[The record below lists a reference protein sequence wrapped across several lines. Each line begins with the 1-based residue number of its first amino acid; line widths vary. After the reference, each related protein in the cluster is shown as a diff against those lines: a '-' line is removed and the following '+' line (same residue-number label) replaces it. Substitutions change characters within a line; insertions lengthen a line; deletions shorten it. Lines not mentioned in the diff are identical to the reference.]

1 MLINSLFTS
10 KKNEHAARSK
20 YVTLQVAA
28 MNDSIIRYQY
38 NPTLTDT
45 AGFFD
50 YCIPLTN
57 ESSLPVIDSLQKY
70 YDLSLFTFISP
81 LPATRQLFQ
90 TNSIFKPHF
99 LQPSHAGPLNINRQ
113 STDWI
118 TMIFLV
124 CLLIFAWIQSSFS
137 KRFNQIFRAAAQPH
151 FVNQLEREGNLFKER
166 ITLGLGFIYYTTFS
180 IFAFQIF
187 REFFSVPYGMSNL
200 AFTGIIFSGLFLFQL
215 LKSFIVFSTGV
226 IFNTRES
233 ARAYQ
238 LNTLIFNYITGIALF
253 PITLIAIY
261 WNSTVFLI
269 IGIAIISLLISY
281 CFIRGF
287 LTGLTNK
294 NYSLFYLFLYLCTL
308 EILPL
313 LLIFKAIS
321 KLGESI

>member
-1 MLINSLFTS
+1 
-10 KKNEHAARSK
+10 
-20 YVTLQVAA
+20 

-57 ESSLPVIDSLQKY
+57 ESSLSVVDSLQKY
-70 YDLSLFTFISP
+70 YDLSLYNFKTP
-81 LPATRQLFQ
+81 LPASRQLLQ
-90 TNSIFKPHF
+90 TNSIFKPHH
-99 LQPSHAGPLNINRQ
+99 LEPTHSGPLPINRQ

-118 TMIFLV
+118 TMIFLA
-124 CLLIFAWIQSSFS
+124 CLLIFAWIQSSYS

-180 IFAFQIF
+180 IFVFQIF
-187 REFFSVPYGMSNL
+187 RDFFTIPYGLNNL
-200 AFTGIIFSGLFLFQL
+200 AFTGIIFASLFLFQL
-215 LKSFIVFSTGV
+215 IKSLTVFSTGV

-233 ARAYQ
+233 ARSYQ
-238 LNTLIFNYITGIALF
+238 LNTLIFNYITGITLF
-253 PITLIAIY
+253 PFTLVAIY
-261 WNSTVFLI
+261 WHSTVFLI
-269 IGIAIISLLISY
+269 IGIIITSLLISY
-281 CFIRGF
+281 CFFRGL
-287 LTGLTNK
+287 LTGLGNK

-313 LLIFKAIS
+313 LLIYKAVS
-321 KLGESI
+321 KM

>member
-1 MLINSLFTS
+1 
-10 KKNEHAARSK
+10 
-20 YVTLQVAA
+20 

-57 ESSLPVIDSLQKY
+57 ESSLPIIDSLHKY
-70 YDLSLFTFISP
+70 YDLSLYNFITP
-81 LPATRQLFQ
+81 PPEAKQLFL
-90 TNSIFKPHF
+90 TNSIFKPHY
-99 LQPSHAGPLNINRQ
+99 LEPSHSSDLNINRQ

-118 TMIFLV
+118 TLVFLV
-124 CLLIFAWIQSSFS
+124 CLFVFAWVQSSYS

-151 FVNQLEREGNLFKER
+151 FINQLEREGNLFKER
-166 ITLGLGFIYYTTFS
+166 ITLGLGFIYYSTFS
-180 IFAFQIF
+180 IFVFQIF
-187 REFFSVPYGMSNL
+187 REFFIIPYGLSPL
-200 AFTGIIFSGLFLFQL
+200 AFTGIIFASLLLFQL
-215 LKSFIVFSTGV
+215 LKSLTVHSTGI

-238 LNTLIFNYITGIALF
+238 LNTMIFNYIAGITLF
-253 PITLIAIY
+253 PVSLVALY
-261 WNSTVFLI
+261 WNSSSFLI
-269 IGIAIISLLISY
+269 IGMIIVSLLTSY

-287 LTGLTNK
+287 LTGLGNK

-313 LLIFKAIS
+313 LLIYKAIS
-321 KLGESI
+321 KM

>member
-1 MLINSLFTS
+1 
-10 KKNEHAARSK
+10 
-20 YVTLQVAA
+20 

-57 ESSLPVIDSLQKY
+57 ESSLPVVDSLQKY
-70 YDLSLFTFISP
+70 YDLSLYTFITP
-81 LPATRQLFQ
+81 IPPPKQLFQ
-90 TNSIFKPHF
+90 TNSIFRPNYLAPTH
-99 LQPSHAGPLNINRQ
+99 SGPLNINRQ

-118 TMIFLV
+118 TLIFLA
-124 CLLIFAWIQSSFS
+124 CLFIFAWIQSSYS

-180 IFAFQIF
+180 IFAYQLF
-187 REFFSVPYGMSNL
+187 REYHTIPMGLSNL
-200 AFTGIIFSGLFLFQL
+200 AFTGIIFVSLFLFQL
-215 LKSFIVFSTGV
+215 LKSLTVYSTGV

-253 PITLIAIY
+253 PVTLVAIY
-261 WNSTVFLI
+261 WNSTSFLI
-269 IGIAIISLLISY
+269 IGIIIISLLISY

-308 EILPL
+308 EILPM
-313 LLIFKAIS
+313 LLIYKVLS
-321 KLGESI
+321 KM